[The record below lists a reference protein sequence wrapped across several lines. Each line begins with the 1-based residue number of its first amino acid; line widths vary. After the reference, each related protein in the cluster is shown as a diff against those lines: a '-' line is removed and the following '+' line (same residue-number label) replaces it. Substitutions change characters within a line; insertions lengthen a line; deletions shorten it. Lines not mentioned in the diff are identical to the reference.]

1 MVGSVGPRWRLA
13 DVARRP
19 FGQQRSASALRA
31 TIAVIGVG
39 GTLAVSAVVVA
50 GPRDGSAADPFVAG
64 QQAVDV
70 AALTGPAAE
79 AGFARAAAS
88 RLRLGFPTPAR
99 QEASHVVD
107 RFAATTYDEVTA
119 FDGFGRMVSLQRF
132 DTAGRLTAA
141 VRFGWSSGG
150 GAPLPDGT
158 AARARAESLVTATL
172 GAPPS
177 GLVRVGRTGADGG
190 WTVGWTRSVA
200 GIQVPGDGV
209 RVQLWADGSL
219 HSFSRSERRL
229 APAPAV
235 TLDRATVRGLLDG
248 QLDRWFAGAQR
259 SEVTVT
265 GLDLAWVAPNDTFAP
280 GRPDAPA
287 ATLRLAWV
295 GRIATTATLAESLRG
310 LEVYL
315 DAGDGSVLGGDVL
328 R

>member
-1 MVGSVGPRWRLA
+1 MVGSNAFRGRLA

-19 FGQQRSASALRA
+19 FGQPRSASTFRA
-31 TIAVIGVG
+31 TIALIAIGGALAMTAVI
-39 GTLAVSAVVVA
+39 VA

-70 AALTGPAAE
+70 ATLAGPAAD
-79 AGFARAAAS
+79 ASFARADAA
-88 RLRLGFPTPAR
+88 RLRLGFPAPAR

-107 RFAATTYDEVTA
+107 RFAGTTYDEITA
-119 FDGFGRMVSLQRF
+119 FDGVGRMISLQRF

-141 VRFGWSSGG
+141 VRFGWSSRG
-150 GAPLPDGT
+150 GAPLPDAT
-158 AARARAESLVTATL
+158 TARARAESIVTATL
-172 GAPPS
+172 GAPPA

-200 GIQVPGDGV
+200 GIPVPGDGV

-219 HSFSRSERRL
+219 HGFSRTERRL
-229 APAPAV
+229 APTPEV
-235 TLDRATVRGLLDG
+235 TLDRTTVRRLLDG
-248 QLDRWFAGAQR
+248 QLDRWFAGTHR

-280 GRPDAPA
+280 ARPDAPA

-295 GRIATTATLAESLRG
+295 GRVATTATLAESLRG

-315 DAGDGSVLGGDVL
+315 DAGDGSLLGGDVL